1 MKKLIYNL
9 LALILIVTTLLY
21 IYITESYLT
30 ELEKGLSNSHA
41 ETSELRDELSKS
53 EEDLLISND
62 KLKQIEMRNEGIY
75 YQEAL
80 DE

>member
-1 MKKLIYNL
+1 MKKILYNL

-30 ELEKGLSNSHA
+30 QLEKGLSNSQA
-41 ETSELRDELSKS
+41 ENSELRKELSKS